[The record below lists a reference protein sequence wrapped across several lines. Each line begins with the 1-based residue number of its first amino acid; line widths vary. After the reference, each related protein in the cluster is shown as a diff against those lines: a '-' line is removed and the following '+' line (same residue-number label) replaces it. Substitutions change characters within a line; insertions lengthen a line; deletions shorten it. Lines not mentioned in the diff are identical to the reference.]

1 MRSEIKERKNM
12 KIINYPEMTVDDLIT
27 VGAYYEANKKKF
39 KQQKLA
45 KDCYEFINK
54 FIDNQIK
61 GKAELQ
67 PKIGLFYKNLDYQH
81 NINFINASSED
92 KQKFIDW
99 INKFTSNRVKL
110 INRNNKKF
118 CKYSDNNL
126 RIIYK

>member
-1 MRSEIKERKNM
+1 LLIAILMRSEIKRKEN
-12 KIINYPEMTVDDLIT
+12 KIINHPEMTVNDLIT
-27 VGAYYEANKKKF
+27 VGAYYQANKKKF

-81 NINFINASSED
+81 NINFINEFSRQT
-92 KQKFIDW
+92 K
-99 INKFTSNRVKL
+99 V
-110 INRNNKKF
+110 
-118 CKYSDNNL
+118 Y
-126 RIIYK
+126 

>member
-1 MRSEIKERKNM
+1 M

-27 VGAYYEANKKKF
+27 VGAYYEGNKKKF

-81 NINFINASSED
+81 NINFINASSQD